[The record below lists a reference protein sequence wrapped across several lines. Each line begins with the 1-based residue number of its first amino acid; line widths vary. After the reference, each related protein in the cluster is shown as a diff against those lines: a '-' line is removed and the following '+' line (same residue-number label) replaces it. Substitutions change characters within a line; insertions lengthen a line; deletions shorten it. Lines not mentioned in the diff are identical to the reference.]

1 VIGAG
6 EQEARE
12 LDRADPGHR
21 DLFDVPTADGGGYR
35 EVAYFAGNSLGL
47 RPKATR
53 IELLE
58 DLDSWAALGARPT
71 APAPAR
77 PRLSSRSPV

>member
-1 VIGAG
+1 MNP
-6 EQEARE
+6 EAEAVE
-12 LDRADPGHR
+12 LDAADPGQR
-21 DLFDVPTADGGGYR
+21 DLFDVPPAQGGDYP

-58 DLDSWAALGARPT
+58 DLDAWA
-71 APAPAR
+71 
-77 PRLSSRSPV
+77 